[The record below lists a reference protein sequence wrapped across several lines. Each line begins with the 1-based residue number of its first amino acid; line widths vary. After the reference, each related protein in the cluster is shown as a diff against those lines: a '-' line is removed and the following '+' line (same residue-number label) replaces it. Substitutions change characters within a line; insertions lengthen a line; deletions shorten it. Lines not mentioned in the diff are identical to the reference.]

1 MDMVKQKRFAR
12 VWWGVLAPLALALP
26 AWAEAPQDGAQGY
39 TQPQPQ
45 QPVNINPQPAAG
57 SNGIKIWDDR
67 VFDLSGGTAEPET
80 RTSVGG
86 SRRYLDKTK
95 ELDYNTEQRA
105 RWMASCAS
113 LKDSNFKAYGECVET
128 QKKKELGSRTNF
140 GTREGASASEGISK
154 PSSAPA
160 GMQGIRPQTDAA
172 PSESEAE

>member
-1 MDMVKQKRFAR
+1 MVKQKRFLS
-12 VWWGVLAPLALALP
+12 VWWGLLAPLALAVP
-26 AWAEAPQDGAQGY
+26 ALGENAQGY

-45 QPVNINPQPAAG
+45 GQAAPPANLNPQPAAG

-67 VFDLSGGTAEPET
+67 VFDLNGGTAEPET
-80 RTSVGG
+80 RTSAGG

-105 RWMASCAS
+105 RWMGACAS
-113 LKDSNFKAYGECVET
+113 LKDSNFKAYGECVEA

-140 GTREGASASEGISK
+140 GSREGASSGSEGLNK

-160 GMQGIRPQTDAA
+160 AMQGIRPTDSQ